1 VEKDPAFYEH
11 IAPETV
17 GNKRQILVSDQS
29 GRANILSRF
38 REIGLNVDRD
48 DPRVARLVDLV
59 KEREFQGYAYD
70 GAVASFELLARRM
83 LQTVPDYWTLD
94 SFRVTDER
102 RFNARRE
109 LVTMSE
115 AVVKLSVD
123 GRRSMQVAEGN
134 GPVNALDAALR
145 LALLPD
151 YACLEGVRLTDYRV
165 RILTPGDGT
174 AAVTRVLIESADETG
189 ARWTTVGVSGNIINA
204 SYEALNDSLTYKL
217 LNTER

>member
-1 VEKDPAFYEH
+1 
-11 IAPETV
+11 
-17 GNKRQILVSDQS
+17 
-29 GRANILSRF
+29 
-38 REIGLNVDRD
+38 
-48 DPRVARLVDLV
+48 
-59 KEREFQGYAYD
+59 
-70 GAVASFELLARRM
+70 ASFELLARRM

-94 SFRVTDER
+94 SFRITDER

-151 YACLEGVRLTDYRV
+151 YDCLEGVRLIDYRV

-174 AAVTRVLIESADETG
+174 AAVTRVLIESADETD

-217 LNTER
+217 LNAGR